1 MGRGEAHLFWGCPQG
16 GLCPQTCAVEY
27 SDRCSRVSTYR
38 LHDIQHRLTDGCSK
52 GPAVRLPLA
61 ASMSFSISRSVRYSR
76 GRLDRRTSRRRAAST
91 VTFSA
96 VGASSA
102 ACRLSMKIPLSAI
115 QLLQIM
121 PELPQ
126 LVERKKLLHSTSCYR
141 IATTDRRRFHC
152 STRQLC
158 YDLTRNR

>member
-1 MGRGEAHLFWGCPQG
+1 PQQVQEVGDGTHCAYEGMVWIGLDGTQIFWGAG
-16 GLCPQTCAVEY
+16 GPLIW
-27 SDRCSRVSTYR
+27 SGLLKSRGPGMTAWTNLSGDTV
-38 LHDIQHRLTDGCSK
+38 LAPSK
-52 GPAVRLPLA
+52 GRL
-61 ASMSFSISRSVRYSR
+61 I
-76 GRLDRRTSRRRAAST
+76 RRTSRRRVSRT

-115 QLLQIM
+115 ELLQIM
-121 PELPQ
+121 VELPQ
-126 LVERKKLLHSTSCYR
+126 LVERKKLLHSASCIR